1 MLRYVR
7 RQTREYT
14 RNSKQHTQAG
24 AVGALFAT
32 TCLYPLDLVKT
43 RKQAKLKSA
52 DEPSDECCPEDQTI
66 VQLCQ
71 DIYAQ
76 EGIEGMFAGWQLK
89 AVHTILSNFTYFY
102 WYSFLRRKVDEKMGG
117 VSTCGNLIV
126 ASLAGA
132 MNMSITLPMEVV
144 LTQQQM
150 CQKQSSSVVSMIVKD
165 IRAKR
170 GWGGFWTGYL
180 ASLILIANPAINYT
194 IFDQLKSS
202 VLRGGHRSTATKAQV
217 SMIEAFLL
225 GALAKSIA
233 TLVTYPYIRAKVILQ
248 TQVKVNKGEQDL
260 TILQVFRAIG
270 QHHGLAGYYKGCSAQ
285 LLNTVLKSALLLMT
299 KEQITTYTLR
309 FFYMMH
315 SKKK

>member
-1 MLRYVR
+1 M
-7 RQTREYT
+7 
-14 RNSKQHTQAG
+14 QAG

-43 RKQAKLKSA
+43 RKQANLKSA
-52 DEPSDECCPEDQTI
+52 DEKHSSDERPADETMF
-66 VQLCQ
+66 QLCQ
-71 DIYAQ
+71 DIYAE

-102 WYSFLRRKVDEKMGG
+102 WYSFLRRKVGEKMGG
-117 VSTCGNLIV
+117 VSTCGNLAV
-126 ASLAGA
+126 ASVAGA

-150 CQKQSSSVVSMIVKD
+150 CQKQSSVSIVKD

-194 IFDQLKSS
+194 IFDQLKSM
-202 VLRGGHRSTATKAQV
+202 LQHQGGGSAKAHM
-217 SMIEAFLL
+217 SMIKAFLL

-248 TQVKVNKGEQDL
+248 TQVKVKGGEDR

-299 KEQITTYTLR
+299 KEQITAYTLR
-309 FFYMMH
+309 FFYMMY